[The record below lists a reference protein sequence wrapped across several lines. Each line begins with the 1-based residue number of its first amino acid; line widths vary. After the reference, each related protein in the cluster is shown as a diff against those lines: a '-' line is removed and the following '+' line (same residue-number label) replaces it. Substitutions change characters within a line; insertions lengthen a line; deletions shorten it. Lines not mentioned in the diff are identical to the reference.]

1 MSTMHGRVAVV
12 TGAGGGIGAATAY
25 ELARRGAQVVVVD
38 RDERAARAVAETIA
52 AQDGADAIACAC
64 DVRDRRAC
72 RDTLTAAATRFGG
85 IDVVVN
91 SAGVVR
97 YAAVDELSEDDWDLQ
112 LDTNLKG
119 VYLMAHHAVPLLR
132 QRGGGAIVN
141 VASTQ
146 AFASQEL
153 VPAYSASKGG
163 VVALTRAL
171 ALDHARDAIR
181 VNAVAPGSVD
191 TQMLRS
197 AAERFSPSDPAA
209 AISDWGDSH
218 PIGRVITP
226 QEVARVIAFLAS
238 DDASAVTGATY
249 LVDGGATAKLST

>member
-1 MSTMHGRVAVV
+1 MTTLSDKVAVV
-12 TGAGGGIGAATAY
+12 TGAGGGIGAAVVR
-25 ELARRGAQVVVVD
+25 ELARRGARVVVLD
-38 RDERAARAVAETIA
+38 RDEHAARRI
-52 AQDGADAIACAC
+52 ADAIVAKSGGDALARAC
-64 DVRDRRAC
+64 DVRDGDEC
-72 RDTLTAAATRFGG
+72 RDALAEAVARLGG
-85 IDVVVN
+85 IDVLVN

-97 YAAVDELSEDDWDLQ
+97 YGRVDELSEDEWDLQ

-119 VYLMAHHAVPLLR
+119 IYLMAHHVVPLLR
-132 QRGGGAIVN
+132 DRGGGAIVN

-153 VPAYSASKGG
+153 VPAYAASKGG

-171 ALDHARDAIR
+171 ALDHAREGIR

-191 TQMLRS
+191 TPMLRY

-209 AISDWGDSH
+209 AISGWGESH

-226 QEVARVIAFLAS
+226 EEVARVIAFLAS